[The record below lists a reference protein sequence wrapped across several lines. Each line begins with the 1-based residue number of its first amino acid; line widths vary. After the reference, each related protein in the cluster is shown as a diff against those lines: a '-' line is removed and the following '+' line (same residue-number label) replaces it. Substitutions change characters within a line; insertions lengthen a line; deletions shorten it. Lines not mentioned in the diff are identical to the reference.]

1 MARHAKTRTAKVLI
15 LRRIVRRL
23 WVRVALMALLAVA
36 ASAGAM
42 LLEGY
47 IPEAIRA
54 RFPADASMPILTIL
68 ASGMLAVSTFS
79 LNVMVTAHHA
89 AANQATPRAHRIL
102 LADTTTHSVLATFIG
117 AFVYALSAIILI
129 KAGLKDAD
137 SSVTVMA
144 VTVVVVVLVIL
155 AMLRWIDH
163 LSDLGSMD
171 ATLRETEAEAR
182 DSLMHT
188 RAVPALGACPMTE
201 QTVLPTDAVAVPA
214 PQSGYLQYVD
224 LPRISEAMQDDAGRL
239 YLHVPPGRFVLEG
252 QPIAYAHGLDED
264 TVRMVQSGMGLG
276 QYRTFEQD
284 ATYGLLVLS
293 EIASRALSP
302 GINDPGTAIDVIA
315 RQERLLWQWATTPHE
330 ETEPRFPKVFVPAL
344 RPGTLIDSAFAST
357 SRDGA
362 DKIEVVLR
370 LLHALRALATG
381 PDEDLARAATEMAR
395 RTRNH
400 AEAALVLEED
410 RAAMRRAY
418 EADGAFIPSP

>member
-1 MARHAKTRTAKVLI
+1 MARYAKTRTAKVLI

-163 LSDLGSMD
+163 LSELGSMD
-171 ATLRETEAEAR
+171 ATLRATERKAR
-182 DSLMHT
+182 
-188 RAVPALGACPMTE
+188 PALRRARKTPSLGARALTPD
-201 QTVLPTDAVAVPA
+201 TVLPPDA
-214 PQSGYLQYVD
+214 
-224 LPRISEAMQDDAGRL
+224 
-239 YLHVPPGRFVLEG
+239 
-252 QPIAYAHGLDED
+252 
-264 TVRMVQSGMGLG
+264 
-276 QYRTFEQD
+276 
-284 ATYGLLVLS
+284 
-293 EIASRALSP
+293 RAFS
-302 GINDPGTAIDVIA
+302 A
-315 RQERLLWQWATTPHE
+315 R
-330 ETEPRFPKVFVPAL
+330 
-344 RPGTLIDSAFAST
+344 
-357 SRDGA
+357 
-362 DKIEVVLR
+362 
-370 LLHALRALATG
+370 ATG
-381 PDEDLARAATEMAR
+381 YVQIIDTGRIAQC
-395 RTRNH
+395 TR
-400 AEAALVLEED
+400 D
-410 RAAMRRAY
+410 
-418 EADGAFIPSP
+418 